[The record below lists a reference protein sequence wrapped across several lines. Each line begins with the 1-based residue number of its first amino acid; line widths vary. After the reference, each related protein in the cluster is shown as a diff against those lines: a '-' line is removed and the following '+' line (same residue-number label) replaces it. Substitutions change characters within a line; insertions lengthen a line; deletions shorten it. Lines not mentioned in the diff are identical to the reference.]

1 MSVHRLG
8 DLVPQIAP
16 DVFIAPG
23 AHVIGDVVIG
33 VGSSIWFNTV
43 VRGDVHPIRI
53 GAGSNVQDNSVV
65 HVTGGRFGTVIGDR
79 VLIGHLCIVHG
90 CELQDDSFVGM
101 GATVMDG
108 CVVEQGGM
116 VAAGALLTPGKAVK
130 RFELW
135 AGRPAK
141 FVRILEEAERAQFQ
155 GGTATYGRLAQD
167 YRARLA
173 NAN

>member
-8 DLVPQIAP
+8 DLVPQLAP

-23 AHVIGDVVIG
+23 AHVIGDVSIG
-33 VGSSIWFNTV
+33 AGSSIWFNTV

-53 GAGSNVQDNSVV
+53 GVGSNVQDNSVV

-116 VAAGALLTPGKAVK
+116 VAAGALLTPGKVVK
-130 RFELW
+130 RLELW
-135 AGRPAK
+135 SGRPAK
-141 FVRILEEAERAQFQ
+141 FVRVLTEEERVQFQ
-155 GGTATYGRLAQD
+155 SGTGTYARLAQK
-167 YRARLA
+167 YRGNLA
-173 NAN
+173 TVT